1 MSNTVIPDKVAQSCV
16 VQTFGLWEAANQK
29 KAYLKEEGLEAG
41 GAEIII
47 IIFFFKIWDCTKP
60 QHDINKDYL

>member
-41 GAEIII
+41 GAEIT
-47 IIFFFKIWDCTKP
+47 FFFLKIWDCTKP

>member
-47 IIFFFKIWDCTKP
+47 IIIFLRYGTVQSP
-60 QHDINKDYL
+60 SMT

>member
-41 GAEIII
+41 GAEITF
-47 IIFFFKIWDCTKP
+47 FFFKDMGLYKAPAWHK
-60 QHDINKDYL
+60 

>member
-47 IIFFFKIWDCTKP
+47 IIFFLRYGTVQSP
-60 QHDINKDYL
+60 SMT

>member
-16 VQTFGLWEAANQK
+16 VQTFDLWEAANQK
-29 KAYLKEEGLEAG
+29 KAYLKEEGLEVG

-47 IIFFFKIWDCTKP
+47 IIIILRYGTVQSP
-60 QHDINKDYL
+60 SMT